1 MRRFHHTPAT
11 FRLRAPG
18 GPRLARNRC
27 HGQHAAYRRN
37 VTVSSSVPIAAAA
50 SGQPLSKTNLAVLRY
65 RKSVTAL
72 TADEITTLRTGIS
85 DMLGLSDDRGYGYW
99 AGIHG
104 LPLPISCTHGS
115 PLFLPWHRAYLYYV
129 EQYLLDVMP
138 AGTAVSLPWW
148 DWSTQAG
155 IPASY
160 ADDTLPDGAANPL
173 ASAPVTGIPD
183 RQWTEE
189 NVPQVDQTFR
199 TPGPTGP
206 GQGSEGL
213 PSAAEVADVMA
224 LEDFDDF
231 TPQLEDLHNR
241 VHVWV
246 GGTMSEI
253 PVAAFDPVFW
263 AHHTMIDRL
272 WAIWQQR
279 HPGAGVGSVPL
290 DFPLGPF
297 PTLNVGQTLNINALG
312 YQYAAASSSAAP
324 GT

>member
-1 MRRFHHTPAT
+1 
-11 FRLRAPG
+11 
-18 GPRLARNRC
+18 
-27 HGQHAAYRRN
+27 

>member
-1 MRRFHHTPAT
+1 
-11 FRLRAPG
+11 
-18 GPRLARNRC
+18 
-27 HGQHAAYRRN
+27 

-72 TADEITTLRTGIS
+72 TADEITALRTAITN
-85 DMLGLSDDRGYGYW
+85 MLGLSDDRGYGYW

-115 PLFLPWHRAYLYYV
+115 PLFLPWHRAYLYYF
-129 EQYLLDVMP
+129 EQFLLDVMP

-160 ADDTLPDGAANPL
+160 ADDTMPDGAANPL
-173 ASAPVTGIPD
+173 AGAPVTGIPD
-183 RQWTEE
+183 EQWTEQ

-199 TPGPTGP
+199 APGPAGT
-206 GQGSEGL
+206 GQGSDGL

-224 LEDFDDF
+224 LQDFDDF
-231 TPQLEDLHNR
+231 TFQLEDLHNR

-263 AHHTMIDRL
+263 THHAMIDRL

-279 HPGAGVGSVPL
+279 HPGAAVGSVPL

>member
-1 MRRFHHTPAT
+1 M
-11 FRLRAPG
+11 
-18 GPRLARNRC
+18 
-27 HGQHAAYRRN
+27 
-37 VTVSSSVPIAAAA
+37 TVSSSVPIAAAA